1 MRNFFLFSLRGTFT
15 FIQFILLQPNSPE
28 RKGGKIPPLRDGLQ
42 VWGGYLATAQRPVSK
57 GGPEEKTLGW
67 GDRASLKTPFHPEKN
82 KENTNR
88 TNPEKSQAGGFS
100 PAQVNAFLLPAS
112 NSFTPPMT
120 KSSPGFTRGPGALP
134 CPGLTHTGWDSGLP
148 HPSPVTHRSQTR
160 WDLRSP
166 RLTVGVS
173 AAFAETF
180 PGGGGVGRGKAHWV
194 LTGVTWFWSLLGSE
208 ANGCLSSSANHC
220 EAETFSLPRD
230 RQTDW
235 PCSLWFS
242 VPDSLSLF
250 LSQSLQVFKGETP
263 PFFSSASSLRFCSSH
278 CKSKNPNL
286 SAHSFLLYC
295 RGEGFNPLLTARAL
309 ASPCAVCWENVPAC
323 FSNSSSKVLRCFLVL
338 SWFYATLFDDATMS
352 GV

>member
-194 LTGVTWFWSLLGSE
+194 LTGVTWSLLSLGLKPMDASPPV
-208 ANGCLSSSANHC
+208 LITVKQRRSPFP
-220 EAETFSLPRD
+220 ETD
-230 RQTDW
+230 RQTGRALSD
-235 PCSLWFS
+235 SLS
-242 VPDSLSLF
+242 LTLSLF

-295 RGEGFNPLLTARAL
+295 RGEGFNPLLTAGAL